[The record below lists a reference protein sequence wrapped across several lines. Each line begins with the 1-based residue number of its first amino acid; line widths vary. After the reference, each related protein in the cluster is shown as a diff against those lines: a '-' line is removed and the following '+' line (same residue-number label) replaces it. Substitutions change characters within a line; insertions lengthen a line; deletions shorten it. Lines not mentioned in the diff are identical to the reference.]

1 MAVSVSTS
9 WQYAATPTLVGT
21 TTVNQLTTD
30 QTENKYYTLATSLA
44 PSVSTS
50 WQYAATPTLV
60 GTTTVQQLKTDQT
73 ENKYYTLTTALT
85 GAKQYNWE
93 NNYNVTLPGVTPLGT
108 YAQTGGAELTV
119 KTGVTQIW
127 AYS

>member
-9 WQYAATPTLVGT
+9 WQYATIPT
-21 TTVNQLTTD
+21 Q
-30 QTENKYYTLATSLA
+30 
-44 PSVSTS
+44 VSSTI
-50 WQYAATPTLV
+50 P
-60 GTTTVQQLKTDQT
+60 VQQLKSDQT

-85 GAKQYNWE
+85 GIKQYNWE
-93 NNYNVTLPGVTPLGT
+93 NNYNATLPGVTTLGT

-119 KTGVTQIW
+119 RTAVTQIW